1 MTITD
6 NCLLNAQSSKKQ
18 PLDSNQLDNYNI
30 MNTIISH
37 IKKSNTH

>member
-6 NCLLNAQSSKKQ
+6 NCLLNTQSSEKQ

-30 MNTIISH
+30 MNTIILY
-37 IKKSNTH
+37 IKESNIY